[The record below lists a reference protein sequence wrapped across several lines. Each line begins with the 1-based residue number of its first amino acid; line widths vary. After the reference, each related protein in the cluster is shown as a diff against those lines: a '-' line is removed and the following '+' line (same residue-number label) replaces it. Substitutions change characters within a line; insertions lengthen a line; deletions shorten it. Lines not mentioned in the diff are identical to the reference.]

1 MIRFV
6 QHAAIALAGLVLQS
20 TVMSQV
26 SNDVLKPDLAFLV
39 VVYLGLHH
47 GPGESSFAVLV
58 TVMLIGYLADLFSVQ
73 PDGTFPLL
81 YVTAFFSAMGA
92 SRVFYFRGTGFPALM
107 VLSLSVIYSLAIS
120 WMTTRAAPEP
130 ASAAGF
136 SFGFLLSFS
145 IANVLFS
152 LPLFRLCRLV
162 DADGNLR
169 TGNRATL

>member
-1 MIRFV
+1 MIRYF
-6 QHAAIALAGLVLQS
+6 QHAAIALVGLLLQS

-26 SNDVLKPDLAFLV
+26 SSDVLKPDLAFLV

-47 GPGESSFAVLV
+47 GPGESSLALLV
-58 TVMLIGYLADLFSVQ
+58 TVMLIGHLADLFSLQ

-81 YVTAFFSAMGA
+81 YVSCFYLATVA

-107 VLSLSVIYSLAIS
+107 VLSLSIAYSLAIS
-120 WMTTRAAPEP
+120 WMTKRATPDP
-130 ASAAGF
+130 ADAAGF
-136 SFGFLLSFS
+136 SVGFLLSFS

-169 TGNRATL
+169 TGSRATL

>member
-1 MIRFV
+1 MIRFF
-6 QHAAIALAGLVLQS
+6 QHAGIALVGLVLQG
-20 TVMSQV
+20 TIMSQV
-26 SNDVLKPDLAFLV
+26 SSDVLKPDLAFLV

-47 GPGESSFAVLV
+47 GPGESSLPVLL
-58 TVMLIGYLADLFSVQ
+58 TVMVIGYLADLFSVQ

-81 YVTAFFSAMGA
+81 YVSSFYLATAS

-107 VLSLSVIYSLAIS
+107 VLSLSIVYSFAIS
-120 WMTTRAAPEP
+120 WMTKRAAPDP
-130 ASAAGF
+130 VAATGF
-136 SFGFLLSFS
+136 SLGFLLSFS